1 MTNERYTHCSCPH
14 ESFFRMVLDEANYK
28 ELRKGVDSKT
38 KSRTK
43 PLKAMFKGFKN
54 GCLIFKC
61 RSGTTPGKWWNEKV
75 RLLDLPKIV
84 KKGGLSH
91 FQMVKKAVMGD
102 IKVTCDCPAH
112 RYWGSAYR
120 LTRLDAEETLTNLT
134 EPEINLGIP
143 SLLCKHLDTV
153 LFALPFNIAQITKVL
168 EKAGV
173 FGK

>member
-1 MTNERYTHCSCPH
+1 MINERYTKCSKCG
-14 ESFFRMVLDEANYK
+14 SFFRMVLDEANYK
-28 ELRKGVDSKT
+28 QLRNGVDPKT

-43 PLKAMFKGFKN
+43 PLKAMFKGYKN
-54 GCLIFKC
+54 GCLLFKC
-61 RSGTTPGKWWNEKV
+61 RSGTVPGLWYDEKV
-75 RLLDLPKIV
+75 RLLDLDRII
-84 KKGGLSH
+84 KKGGLTH

-102 IKVTCDCPAH
+102 IKVTCTCPAH

-120 LTRLDAEETLTNLT
+120 LTKLNAEETLTHLT

-153 LFALPFNIAQITKVL
+153 LFSLPFNVAKITKVL

-173 FGK
+173 FNK